1 MDNGLCFVCGQEN
14 EQGMKVVFETDPA
27 GEARADLVVSP
38 AYQGYTH
45 VTHGGIVATLLDEV
59 MAKACL
65 AAGLDAFTA
74 EISVKFLK
82 PLPVG
87 SRVRVEGKICT
98 RRHRLITTKAFI
110 YVDREPFATADA
122 KFFVR

>member
-1 MDNGLCFVCGQEN
+1 MDDGLCFVCGKEN
-14 EQGMKVVFETDPA
+14 EQGMQITFETEPSGESWADFVIPPA
-27 GEARADLVVSP
+27 F
-38 AYQGYTH
+38 QGYTG

-65 AAGLDAFTA
+65 AAGLNAFTA
-74 EISVKFLK
+74 QMTVKFLK

-87 SRVRVEGKICT
+87 SPVRVEGKVCEQ
-98 RRHRLITTKAFI
+98 RHRLISTEAVLR
-110 YVDREPFATADA
+110 VDDEPYATAEA

>member
-38 AYQGYTH
+38 AYQGYTQ
-45 VTHGGIVATLLDEV
+45 VTHGGIVATLLDEA

-98 RRHRLITTKAFI
+98 QRHRLITTKAFL
-110 YVDREPFATADA
+110 YVDREPFAAADA